1 MAYLSKQKI
10 GKGTYYYLVE
20 NIPVGKG
27 KRKQIRE
34 YIGNEKPSES
44 KLQILISEFE
54 KKTEKEIIKLHG
66 HHYLTNEEIKEIDQI
81 NSQFWRRYKNENST
95 VQEQFDENFVMAFV
109 YNTNS
114 IEGSTLSPKE
124 VELLLSENIAPNK
137 PLEDVLEAKAAQK
150 TLKFAKEYNGEFTQ
164 EFIQQIHEM
173 YFKDTKPRIAG
184 KYKTHQNLVRGSH
197 FETTPP
203 HLVITDMKNYHKE
216 HQQQKNELHPL
227 ELAAWAHWKLVRIH
241 PFQDGNGRTARIIMN
256 YILHSN
262 GYAMIDIKTKEKQ
275 QYFNALEKCH
285 YNNNGKALA
294 IRLVRRFKK
303 QYQNALAEDGESR

>member
-1 MAYLSKQKI
+1 MAYLAKQR
-10 GKGTYYYLVE
+10 KGENTYYYLTE
-20 NIPVGKG
+20 NIPLGNG
-27 KRKQIRE
+27 RRKQLRE
-34 YIGNEKPSES
+34 YIGNALPSETRLQALMAKFEEKVEAE
-44 KLQILISEFE
+44 KL
-54 KKTEKEIIKLHG
+54 KLHG
-66 HHYLTNEEIKEIDQI
+66 YHYLAKEEIKEILEI
-81 NSQFWRRYKNENST
+81 NTEFLQRYNKQNRT
-95 VQEQFDENFVMAFV
+95 VQGQFDQNFVMAFV

-124 VELLLSENIAPNK
+124 VELLLSEDISPNK

-150 TLKFAKEYNGEFTQ
+150 TLY
-164 EFIQQIHEM
+164 FIQQTKEEPSEQLLRKIHEM
-173 YFKDTKPRIAG
+173 YFKDTKPKIAG
-184 KYKTHQNLVRGSH
+184 QYKTRQNRITGSN

-203 HLVITDMKNYHKE
+203 MLVPIDMKNYFKE
-216 HQQQKNELHPL
+216 YALLRKELHPL

-256 YILHSN
+256 HILHKN

-285 YNNNGKALA
+285 YNNNARALA

-303 QYQNALAEDGESR
+303 QYQNALKNG